1 MEKAVKGKQLPTPED
16 IKVVLPNRKM
26 PMHGQKKIAM
36 ARAMTGQGR
45 SINNM
50 LNPATRMSP
59 YRNAE

>member
-1 MEKAVKGKQLPTPED
+1 VEKAVKQVPTKQD
-16 IKVVLPNRKM
+16 IKVVLPPKRM
-26 PMHGQKKIAM
+26 PMMSQKVIGK

-50 LNPATRMSP
+50 MNPATRMSP